1 MPESDAL
8 TADEVAQLLR
18 VSRNTVYNLVKRDE
32 LASYYVGRKMR
43 FSRADVENYIARSA
57 VLAKAAGAKGF
68 TAGAGA
74 SGAAG
79 PRDGSGVHPAPIGSH
94 GSI

>member
-43 FSRADVENYIARSA
+43 VSRADVENYIARSA
-57 VLAKAAGAKGF
+57 VSAKAAGAKGF
-68 TAGAGA
+68 TVGAGTGGAHA
-74 SGAAG
+74 S
-79 PRDGSGVHPAPIGSH
+79 V
-94 GSI
+94 